1 MRKAILC
8 MILLTIFLLQG
19 GPGTLA
25 QTPDGNDLT
34 EVDTIIEQANLAAY
48 YAGRDGRATVRMMI
62 TDAQQRVRE
71 REFTILRFDQ
81 ENGGRQ
87 KFYVYFKQPS
97 DVKGMVFMV
106 HKFVDRDDDRWLYLP
121 ALDLVRRIAAADKRT
136 SFVGS
141 DFFYEDVS
149 GRSLSEDEHRLLET
163 TAKHYVIE
171 SRPRDPATVE
181 FSSYRVWIDKQTM
194 LPLKAEYQDR
204 ENRLYRRV
212 EALKTETIEGHP
224 TVVESRV
231 ENLAA
236 GSVTISRFSNIS
248 YDIDL
253 KEDLFSERYL
263 RRPPRDARK

>member
-1 MRKAILC
+1 MRKAFF
-8 MILLTIFLLQG
+8 MALLTIFLLQS
-19 GPGTLA
+19 GPGAQA
-25 QTPDGNDLT
+25 QTPGGDDLT
-34 EVDTIIEQANLAAY
+34 EVDTIIARANLAAY
-48 YAGRDGRATVRMMI
+48 YAGRDGRASVKMTI
-62 TDAQQRVRE
+62 ADTQQRVRE
-71 REFTILRFDQ
+71 REFTMLRFDQ
-81 ENGGRQ
+81 EDGGRQ

-106 HKFVDRDDDRWLYLP
+106 HKFIDRDDDRWLYLP

-149 GRSLSEDEHRLLET
+149 GRSPDEDEHRLLET
-163 TAKHYVIE
+163 TEKYYVIE
-171 SRPRDPATVE
+171 SRPRDPAAVE
-181 FSSYRVWIDKQTM
+181 FSSYKVWIDKQTM
-194 LPLKAEYQDR
+194 MPLKAEYQDH
-204 ENRLYRRV
+204 EKRLYRRV
-212 EALKTETIEGHP
+212 EALKLETIGGHP

-231 ENLAA
+231 ENLAT

-263 RRPPRDARK
+263 RRPPREIRK